1 MLQKAIGE
9 LEVELNK
16 LPEPSA
22 KDLIKEKTKNKN
34 KRNRRNK

>member
-9 LEVELNK
+9 LQVELNK

-22 KDLIKEKTKNKN
+22 KDLIKEKTKNK
-34 KRNRRNK
+34 KEKK